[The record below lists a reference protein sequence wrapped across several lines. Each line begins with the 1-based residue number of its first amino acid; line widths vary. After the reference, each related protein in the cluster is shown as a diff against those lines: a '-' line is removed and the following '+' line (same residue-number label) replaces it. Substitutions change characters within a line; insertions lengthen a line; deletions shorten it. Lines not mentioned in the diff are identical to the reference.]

1 MTETKRRFGV
11 LPFLLL
17 VIDVVLLIWI
27 VHACRDQ
34 REMENRPQVTVQ
46 RTTAATAAPK
56 TTAASAKPATAAT
69 QTPATAKPTI
79 AAPTTAATAATP
91 AATAAALRDPA
102 AYEAADPPAL
112 SDFLWYTEDIR
123 DGKVPANVERL
134 SDFRE
139 VTGRWKGYIIDI
151 NQLPEGQG
159 AYMVETFLN
168 ITVDGKADSCE
179 LTFDW
184 LYTHLGSTGEGYEDN
199 SPDTLFTGAWSDGGL
214 EALGTGSVEVT
225 AFWYQDGHEYAIGKM
240 HWPDGTSGTLMM
252 VRP

>member
-1 MTETKRRFGV
+1 MTETKRRGGV
-11 LPFLLL
+11 LPLLLL

-34 REMENRPQVTVQ
+34 RETAQYRPQAAVQ
-46 RTTAATAAPK
+46 RTTAVSSAP
-56 TTAASAKPATAAT
+56 TTSAASAKPTAAAAQATAGPTAAASATAAS
-69 QTPATAKPTI
+69 TAPQ
-79 AAPTTAATAATP
+79 AAP
-91 AATAAALRDPA
+91 AAALRDPA
-102 AYEAADPPAL
+102 AFEAADPPAL

-151 NQLPEGQG
+151 SELPEG

-168 ITVDGKADSCE
+168 ITVGGKADSCE

-184 LYTHLGSTGEGYEDN
+184 LYTHLGSTGEGFEDD
-199 SPDTLFTGAWSDGGL
+199 SPDTLFSGAWSDGGV
-214 EALGTGSVEVT
+214 EAFGTGSVEVT
-225 AFWYQDGHEYAIGKM
+225 AFWYQDGQEYAVGKM

>member
-34 REMENRPQVTVQ
+34 REAAQYRPQTAVQ
-46 RTTAATAAPK
+46 RTTAATSAPK
-56 TTAASAKPATAAT
+56 TSAKPTTATARL
-69 QTPATAKPTI
+69 TA

-91 AATAAALRDPA
+91 ATTSAALRDPA
-102 AYEAADPPAL
+102 AYEASDPPAL

-151 NQLPEGQG
+151 SELPEGQG

-168 ITVDGKADSCE
+168 ITVGGKADSCE

-184 LYTHLGSTGEGYEDN
+184 LYTHLGSTSEGYEDD
-199 SPDTLFTGAWSDGGL
+199 SPDTLFTGAWSDGGV
-214 EALGTGSVEVT
+214 EAFGTGSVEVT
-225 AFWYQDGHEYAIGKM
+225 AFWYQDGQEYAVGKM
-240 HWPDGTSGTLMM
+240 NWPDGTSGTLMM